1 MNFTHDDQYLR
12 DLLIHVVEE
21 DAEDCPHPL
30 SASAPRETGEE
41 PPLPEEE
48 TLPREETPPVP
59 EEKSPPQDTPTPPR
73 GGGSLS
79 EEEVMEL
86 AWQVSRMRLDT
97 QREIRQ
103 LTALLEEQTRKG
115 ADSAARNRREGR
127 RCRSYGF
134 IAGAALVMAAMPVL
148 TAAMTLSWKALG
160 WFAQV
165 MEVSPA
171 ALCASLFCVLLG
183 IGTLKAT
190 KPLGD
195 RISEWLE
202 EEEYDDKEV

>member
-12 DLLIHVVEE
+12 DLLIHVIEE

-48 TLPREETPPVP
+48 TLPREEAPPVP

-73 GGGSLS
+73 GGSLS

-103 LTALLEEQTRKG
+103 LVSLLEEQTRKG

-134 IAGAALVMAAMPVL
+134 IAGAALVMAGLCAEGTTKVENIHFIERGYENLIEKM
-148 TAAMTLSWKALG
+148 AALG
-160 WFAQV
+160 
-165 MEVSPA
+165 
-171 ALCASLFCVLLG
+171 
-183 IGTLKAT
+183 AT
-190 KPLGD
+190 IR
-195 RISEWLE
+195 RI
-202 EEEYDDKEV
+202 DD

>member
-1 MNFTHDDQYLR
+1 MTDHIYELC
-12 DLLIHVVEE
+12 LLEE
-21 DAEDCPHPL
+21 ILPCMEQETEEEQPL
-30 SASAPRETGEE
+30 SSSPESPEYAPETPPEEAPRAEETPAEEPSRPRETPHSEQ
-41 PPLPEEE
+41 E
-48 TLPREETPPVP
+48 TL
-59 EEKSPPQDTPTPPR
+59 
-73 GGGSLS
+73 
-79 EEEVMEL
+79 EL
-86 AWQVSRMRLDT
+86 AWQVAQLHKAT

-103 LTALLEEQTRKG
+103 LTALMEEQTRKE
-115 ADSAARNRREGR
+115 AASSVRNRREGR

-134 IAGAALVMAAMPVL
+134 IAGAALVMAAMPLL

-195 RISEWLE
+195 LISEWLE
-202 EEEYDDKEV
+202 DEEDDGDEEV

>member
-12 DLLIHVVEE
+12 DLLIHAVEE

-30 SASAPRETGEE
+30 SAFSPRKTGEE
-41 PPLPEEE
+41 LPLPEEE
-48 TLPREETPPVP
+48 SLPREEEPPAP
-59 EEKSPPQDTPTPPR
+59 EEDIPPQDTPTPPR
-73 GGGSLS
+73 SDSSLS
-79 EEEVMEL
+79 EEDVTEL
-86 AWQVSRMRLDT
+86 ARQVAQLRMAT

-103 LTALLEEQTRKG
+103 LTALLEEQTRKE
-115 ADSAARNRREGR
+115 AASAARNRREGR

-134 IAGAALVMAAMPVL
+134 IAGAALVMATMPVL
-148 TAAMTLSWKALG
+148 TAAMTLSWKGLG
-160 WFAQV
+160 WFARV

-195 RISEWLE
+195 RISAWLE
-202 EEEYDDKEV
+202 EEDFGDGEV

>member
-1 MNFTHDDQYLR
+1 MSDHIHDLSFLEDILPHMGQES
-12 DLLIHVVEE
+12 EE
-21 DAEDCPHPL
+21 EHPL
-30 SASAPRETGEE
+30 FSSTQSPESAPETPLQEDPPAEEIPAEETSRPRETIHS
-41 PPLPEEE
+41 EEE
-48 TLPREETPPVP
+48 TI
-59 EEKSPPQDTPTPPR
+59 
-73 GGGSLS
+73 
-79 EEEVMEL
+79 EL
-86 AWQVSRMRLDT
+86 AWQVAQLRLAT

-103 LTALLEEQTRKG
+103 LVALLEEQTRKE

-202 EEEYDDKEV
+202 EEDFGDEEV

>member
-1 MNFTHDDQYLR
+1 MTDNIY
-12 DLLIHVVEE
+12 DLCLTEDFFLHMEE
-21 DAEDCPHPL
+21 ESAE
-30 SASAPRETGEE
+30 EE
-41 PPLPEEE
+41 PISSSTQPP
-48 TLPREETPPVP
+48 ETPPEAPGGGEQPPV
-59 EEKSPPQDTPTPPR
+59 ESPPPRQAPPSEQDT
-73 GGGSLS
+73 L
-79 EEEVMEL
+79 EF
-86 AWQVSRMRLDT
+86 AWHVAQLHKAT

-103 LTALLEEQTRKG
+103 LTALMEEQARKE
-115 ADSAARNRREGR
+115 AASSARNRREGR

-148 TAAMTLSWKALG
+148 TAAMTLSAKALV
-160 WFAQV
+160 WFSRV

-195 RISEWLE
+195 LITEWLE
-202 EEEYDDKEV
+202 VDDDDKEV

>member
-1 MNFTHDDQYLR
+1 MTDNIY
-12 DLLIHVVEE
+12 DLCLTEDFFLHMEE
-21 DAEDCPHPL
+21 ESAE
-30 SASAPRETGEE
+30 EE
-41 PPLPEEE
+41 PISSSTQPP
-48 TLPREETPPVP
+48 ETPPEAPGGDEQPPV
-59 EEKSPPQDTPTPPR
+59 ESPPPRQAPPSEQDT
-73 GGGSLS
+73 L
-79 EEEVMEL
+79 EF
-86 AWQVSRMRLDT
+86 AWHVAQLHKAT

-103 LTALLEEQTRKG
+103 LTALMEEQARKE
-115 ADSAARNRREGR
+115 AASSARNRREGR

-148 TAAMTLSWKALG
+148 TAAMTLSAKALV
-160 WFAQV
+160 WFSRV

-195 RISEWLE
+195 LITEWLE
-202 EEEYDDKEV
+202 EDDDDKEV

>member
-1 MNFTHDDQYLR
+1 MTDHIYELC
-12 DLLIHVVEE
+12 LLEE
-21 DAEDCPHPL
+21 ILPCMEQETEEEQPHSSSAQSPEYAPETPPEEAPRAEEAPAEEP
-30 SASAPRETGEE
+30 SRPRETPHSEQ
-41 PPLPEEE
+41 E
-48 TLPREETPPVP
+48 TL
-59 EEKSPPQDTPTPPR
+59 
-73 GGGSLS
+73 
-79 EEEVMEL
+79 EL
-86 AWQVSRMRLDT
+86 AWQVAQLHKAT

-103 LTALLEEQTRKG
+103 LTALMEEQTRKE
-115 ADSAARNRREGR
+115 AASSVRNRREGR

-134 IAGAALVMAAMPVL
+134 IAGAALVMAAMPLL

-195 RISEWLE
+195 LISEWLE
-202 EEEYDDKEV
+202 DEEEDDGDEEV